1 MAAEAK
7 VVGRYASYH
16 AERHNNHA
24 IEIELAADGS
34 AVFSTWENIRFDTD
48 DEEEGEAI
56 FENGPKRGPHLDLDS
71 CSFGC
76 ARLMFTGSYTFDR
89 SKWGLSYRVSAKNV
103 FYSNFYTKRES
114 IKSSMP
120 LDDDASLGP
129 EARQVKEV
137 IDLIASA
144 HGQPRHIRTSIILR
158 AEDMYE
164 AISIPSDADAEL
176 RMLWL
181 AGANALSLLRITLQ

>member
-1 MAAEAK
+1 VYFIKFDSSVDCGANGAAM
-7 VVGRYASYH
+7 RTYTN
-16 AERHNNHA
+16 R
-24 IEIELAADGS
+24 
-34 AVFSTWENIRFDTD
+34 NI
-48 DEEEGEAI
+48 
-56 FENGPKRGPHLDLDS
+56 KR
-71 CSFGC
+71 
-76 ARLMFTGSYTFDR
+76 
-89 SKWGLSYRVSAKNV
+89 
-103 FYSNFYTKRES
+103 
-114 IKSSMP
+114 KSSMP